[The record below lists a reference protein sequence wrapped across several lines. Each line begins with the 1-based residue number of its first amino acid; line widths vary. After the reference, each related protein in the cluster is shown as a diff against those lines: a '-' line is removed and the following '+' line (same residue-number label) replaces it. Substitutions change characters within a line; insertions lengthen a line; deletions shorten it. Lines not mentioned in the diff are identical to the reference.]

1 MNKTFLLNTKTGKK
15 LYKTVK
21 DLPVIDYHNH
31 LSVYDIAKDKKFD
44 NIYDLWI
51 KPDPYKHRA
60 MRMCGVHEKYITGS
74 ANNREKFKKWCETVP
89 KLLGNPLYI
98 WSVTELA
105 TIFDIHEVPS
115 GDNADKLYN
124 KCNEYLKNNAVT
136 ANSILNKFG
145 VEYICP
151 CMSLIDDISP
161 FDNIEKIVPSLRG
174 DDIVNITCE
183 FIETLEN
190 ITGISITDLSSFET
204 AISTRLEQFMKWG
217 WCFSDHALDNGFQFY
232 ENDGKNKDRFS
243 LVLKNKE
250 LTSDDKARLSSY
262 MLEFLANKYAKYGF
276 VMQLHIGAQRYTSSI
291 LREKAGAAGGFAGI
305 GNSVDIQALTRF
317 LDCVDKKAE
326 RLPKILLF
334 SLNPADNALIAT
346 LSGSYSKDGVSGLI
360 TQGPAWWWCDHIFGI
375 KEVLESSSAF
385 GVLSNF
391 VGMTT
396 DSRSLMSFV
405 RHDYFR
411 RILCDYL
418 GEKYEQNEL
427 GCELD
432 ELKKIAYK
440 MCYGNAKKM
449 SGGI

>member
-1 MNKTFLLNTKTGKK
+1 
-15 LYKTVK
+15 
-21 DLPVIDYHNH
+21 
-31 LSVYDIAKDKKFD
+31 
-44 NIYDLWI
+44 
-51 KPDPYKHRA
+51 
-60 MRMCGVHEKYITGS
+60 
-74 ANNREKFKKWCETVP
+74 
-89 KLLGNPLYI
+89 
-98 WSVTELA
+98 
-105 TIFDIHEVPS
+105 
-115 GDNADKLYN
+115 
-124 KCNEYLKNNAVT
+124 
-136 ANSILNKFG
+136 
-145 VEYICP
+145 
-151 CMSLIDDISP
+151 
-161 FDNIEKIVPSLRG
+161 
-174 DDIVNITCE
+174 
-183 FIETLEN
+183 
-190 ITGISITDLSSFET
+190 
-204 AISTRLEQFMKWG
+204 MKWG